1 MHFSFPLHVVIL
13 KELRLLWKKINKIHL
28 LLSLKFPCLIF
39 GDGCCPK
46 WAIVTQ
52 KITNNETYKVL
63 FLISQ
68 QLPQQAFMEKERYS
82 ILQCSCKTKL
92 RNHQNK
98 SLLQIPR
105 YIFRIGS
112 LSIAYTIKKT

>member
-112 LSIAYTIKKT
+112 LSIAYL